1 MTVNVVTVLWTRP
14 RHSQTREW
22 INTLRNLT
30 ESFTSVSQQFP
41 TRFIKNKTHRRTL
54 LRVRWRTS
62 CRTSWS
68 TASLPSNTVSALRP
82 RRTRPSWRRQWRH
95 PPHRLSCPTGR
106 RQWRRRQRPL
116 PSPASAASRGKLGS
130 WEAGKLGSWEAGKL
144 GSWEA
149 EKRAGG
155 GGGGGVRINGH
166 HDVISASMPLDITFD
181 SQTAVQTQS
190 KKRHTSHSS

>member
-1 MTVNVVTVLWTRP
+1 MSDVVIDGV
-14 RHSQTREW
+14 
-22 INTLRNLT
+22 
-30 ESFTSVSQQFP
+30 TSVE
-41 TRFIKNKTHRRTL
+41 HGL
-54 LRVRWRTS
+54 
-62 CRTSWS
+62 CA
-68 TASLPSNTVSALRP
+68 ASSSDASFVAAPVTP
-82 RRTRPSWRRQWRH
+82 
-95 PPHRLSCPTGR
+95 
-106 RQWRRRQRPL
+106 
-116 PSPASAASRGKLGS
+116 SAAPSFLSDWAAAMAATTAAAAFSCFSCKQREAGKLGS